1 MREVINHS
9 TYTHLLNIIK
19 SIQTQTL
26 EKLYKKR
33 VHGKKDFDKLY
44 FRNAL
49 KKLITTSQCEI
60 KIDDSIQII
69 RSMCIK
75 REKKQYMKR
84 QVKECNNNLNIYINK
99 NTRFAIT
106 M

>member
-49 KKLITTSQCEI
+49 KKLITTS
-60 KIDDSIQII
+60 
-69 RSMCIK
+69 
-75 REKKQYMKR
+75 
-84 QVKECNNNLNIYINK
+84 
-99 NTRFAIT
+99 
-106 M
+106 